1 MEFFY
6 KCNLNLDEFA
16 HMLDDS
22 TECYKF
28 YWFDA
33 ILTLVEAGESVLS
46 FNDLFDEMIADAW
59 FSVIEHHLHLG
70 PKSVDGEVKNSIE
83 RAVLAL
89 NNNDDDDLSFDSKY
103 QVLQYIKCNQALVK
117 DAKNQ
122 LTKNV
127 PYRLLSAFMSEVG
140 GNDRIW
146 DQKARLME
154 YIIRLNENK
163 LLPYIIEDGRGLSK
177 RVVID
182 NTWKDFFIENMIVL
196 RYWVREHKVEY
207 LQKRNPNVPGIVYKL
222 DSEKMRVRKLSYV
235 RGLWS
240 KLLTVQP
247 MKDIYS
253 GRILSSDDYEV
264 DHFVPSSYIA
274 HDEIWN
280 LLPMDSS
287 LNSQKSNKLPDWNM
301 YFPKFADGQYF
312 MYYTIFVKGLCRDDF
327 NKCYRDNIISPWAQ
341 EELFIPGKNER
352 EFKSLLES
360 NLHPIYDAARSQ
372 GYKNWSV
379 LLKELA

>member
-1 MEFFY
+1 MEFYY
-6 KCNLNLDEFA
+6 KCNLKLNEFS
-16 HMLDDS
+16 HMFDDP

-33 ILTLVEAGESVLS
+33 ILTLVEAGESILS

-59 FSVIEHHLHLG
+59 FSVAEHHLHLG
-70 PKSVDGEVKNSIE
+70 PKSIDGEVKNSIE
-83 RAVLAL
+83 RAVLML
-89 NNNDDDDLSFDSKY
+89 KSSDEDLAFDNRIQILK
-103 QVLQYIKCNQALVK
+103 YIKENQGLVRE
-117 DAKNQ
+117 AKNQ

-127 PYRLLSAFMSEVG
+127 PYRLLSAFMPDVG

-154 YIIRLNENK
+154 YIIQLNERK
-163 LLPYIIEDGRGLSK
+163 LLPYIIEDGRGLAK
-177 RVVID
+177 KIVID
-182 NTWKDFFIENMIVL
+182 KTWRAFFLENMIVL
-196 RYWVREHKVEY
+196 RYWVREHKIEY

-222 DSEKMRVRKLSYV
+222 ESEKMRVRKLAHV
-235 RGLWS
+235 RNLWS
-240 KLLTVQP
+240 KLLTEQP

-253 GRILSSDDYEV
+253 GHILTKDDYEV

-274 HDEIWN
+274 HDEMWN

-287 LNSQKSNKLPDWNM
+287 LNSQKGNKLPAWDK
-301 YFPKFADGQYF
+301 YFPQFADCQYL
-312 MYYTIFVKGLCRDDF
+312 MYYTVFVEAKLQEDF

-341 EELFIPGKNER
+341 EELYIPGKSEV
-352 EFKSLLES
+352 EFKILLES

-372 GYKNWSV
+372 GYKYWNV
-379 LLKELA
+379 ILKELT

>member
-1 MEFFY
+1 MEFY
-6 KCNLNLDEFA
+6 YNCNLNMDNFS
-16 HMLDDS
+16 HMLDDP

-33 ILTLVEAGESVLS
+33 ILTLIEAGETVLS

-59 FSVIEHHLHLG
+59 FSVAEHHLHLG
-70 PKSVDGEVKNSIE
+70 PKSIDGEVKNSIE

-89 NNNDDDDLSFDSKY
+89 KNNNEDLYFDNKL
-103 QVLQYIKCNQALVK
+103 QVLKHIKDNQSLIK
-117 DAKNQ
+117 EAKAQ

-140 GNDRIW
+140 GNDRLW
-146 DQKARLME
+146 DQKTRLME
-154 YIIRLNENK
+154 YIIRLNESK
-163 LLPYIIEDGRGLSK
+163 LLPYIIEDGRGLTK
-177 RVVID
+177 KVVIN
-182 NTWKDFFIENMIVL
+182 NTWKSFFLENMIVL

-222 DSEKMRVRKLSYV
+222 ESERMRVRKLAYV

-240 KLLTVQP
+240 KLLTLQP

-253 GRILSSDDYEV
+253 GKTLSCEKYEV

-287 LNSQKSNKLPDWNM
+287 LNSQKSNKLPEWNK
-301 YFPKFADGQYF
+301 YFPLFANGQYYL
-312 MYYTIFVKGLCRDDF
+312 YYTVFVKGQLRDDF

-341 EELFIPGKNER
+341 EELFVPGKNEK
-352 EFKSLLES
+352 EFKGLLES

-372 GYKNWSV
+372 GYQYWNI